1 MDAPRTRVD
10 QAHSGQSFSQCLGQV
25 HALAGDQLFDGTHE
39 IVIADHSRCLIVD
52 MSGVPGHFEH
62 DIKADVLGSI
72 AVEGVFDFDKDP
84 TISISAGAKVY
95 WDATNEYVVTTATGN
110 KLIGKAIAA
119 AGVNETIVR
128 ARLNQ

>member
-1 MDAPRTRVD
+1 MSADFVQEGAAVD
-10 QAHSGQSFSQCLGQV
+10 YTPTADTP
-25 HALAGDQLFDGTHE
+25 AGTVVVQGEL
-39 IVIADHSRCLIVD
+39 V
-52 MSGVPGHFEH
+52 GVTKH
-62 DIKADVLGSI
+62 DIKADALGSI

-95 WDATNEYVVTTATGN
+95 WDATNEHVVTTATGN